1 MSWTGNIRPRTALE
15 IVSSC
20 WLVGGETL
28 ELPLYDS
35 PILIADKSALP
46 L

>member
-1 MSWTGNIRPRTALE
+1 LE
-15 IVSSC
+15 IASSN
-20 WLVGGETL
+20 WPVGGETL

-35 PILIADKSALP
+35 PILIADKSALT